1 MSAAQMS
8 YRPRGL
14 YIGGEWC
21 ASRAGRTM
29 RTINPATGEVLG
41 EVPWAGEEDVAAAV
55 AAAQRGAA
63 EWRRVPPAERARCL
77 ERLAARIT
85 DHVDELA
92 LMDAVDSGN
101 AISGMRTDMEL
112 AAATLR
118 YFAGLVREIKGET
131 IVNGPHHLNYTLR
144 QPYGVVGK
152 INAFNHPF
160 RFCAEKAAAPLA
172 AGNSVVIKQPEQ
184 APLSGLRFGELCA
197 DLFPPGVVNVL
208 TGDAVAGSALVRHP
222 GVRRVAFIGSVET
235 GRIVARE
242 AADTIKHVS
251 LELGGKNPI
260 IIFPD
265 ADPDEAAKLAIRGM
279 NMNRQGQSCSS
290 TSRVFV
296 HESLHE
302 RVVERLVAA
311 AEASAGGSAVGG
323 RLGGRPAHLAGA
335 ARPGARAT
343 SRRGKAE
350 GARLLTGG
358 GPPEDARLDGGFF
371 IAPTVFDAVTP
382 AMRIAREEIFGPV
395 ISVLRWHDYEQL
407 LAEANSLIYGLT
419 AAIVTNDLKLALET
433 ADRIEAG
440 YVWIN
445 SAGRYLGA
453 PYGGWK
459 QSGIGREESLDE
471 LLSYTQIKNVNVAL
485 VTEWRW
491 MGLGGADLTPRP
503 PSPIAEAIERGCRF
517 PLSRE

>member
-8 YRPRGL
+8 FRPRGL

-55 AAAQRGAA
+55 VAAQRGAA
-63 EWRRVPPAERARCL
+63 EWRRVPPAERARSL

-184 APLSGLRFGELCA
+184 APLSGLRFRGA
-197 DLFPPGVVNVL
+197 M
-208 TGDAVAGSALVRHP
+208 
-222 GVRRVAFIGSVET
+222 RRSLST
-235 GRIVARE
+235 GRGQRADRGCCRRLGAR
-242 AADTIKHVS
+242 AA
-251 LELGGKNPI
+251 
-260 IIFPD
+260 
-265 ADPDEAAKLAIRGM
+265 
-279 NMNRQGQSCSS
+279 
-290 TSRVFV
+290 SRRAPRCV
-296 HESLHE
+296 H
-302 RVVERLVAA
+302 
-311 AEASAGGSAVGG
+311 
-323 RLGGRPAHLAGA
+323 RLGGDGADRGPRGGRNDQARLPGAGWQESDHHLPGR
-335 ARPGARAT
+335 RPG
-343 SRRGKAE
+343 RGGEAWRS
-350 GARLLTGG
+350 GA
-358 GPPEDARLDGGFF
+358 
-371 IAPTVFDAVTP
+371 
-382 AMRIAREEIFGPV
+382 
-395 ISVLRWHDYEQL
+395 
-407 LAEANSLIYGLT
+407 
-419 AAIVTNDLKLALET
+419 
-433 ADRIEAG
+433 
-440 YVWIN
+440 
-445 SAGRYLGA
+445 
-453 PYGGWK
+453 
-459 QSGIGREESLDE
+459 
-471 LLSYTQIKNVNVAL
+471 
-485 VTEWRW
+485 
-491 MGLGGADLTPRP
+491 
-503 PSPIAEAIERGCRF
+503 
-517 PLSRE
+517 